1 MSSRSFLAAVLAKP
15 VSLLSPLSSASSS
28 RWTRVTWACCATSK
42 LALRSAAMRRRTDDG
57 SSARSRVAP
66 TRNSLVPRAHSPS
79 FRVRPERPLST
90 TPPSSSREASFFEV
104 SMSPP
109 PVQSRKSTNLGLP
122 SLVVSRP
129 AAAMCMRGVY
139 GVYGVYGVCALCVC
153 HLPSHT
159 PCRRPLPGFRGRPP
173 RRQFAASACR
183 LRSPWSAVPRV
194 RESTEGERAPTE
206 MCGERQKHRIVGQ
219 NAQARPQGPR
229 SADSPGYPSPCS
241 ASAATRGAQS

>member
-1 MSSRSFLAAVLAKP
+1 MDARRNGWFDRLALALSSVSMSSRSFLAAVLAKP

-66 TRNSLVPRAHSPS
+66 MRNSLVPRAHSPS
-79 FRVRPERPLST
+79 FSVRPERPLST

-129 AAAMCMRGVY
+129 AAARCMHG
-139 GVYGVYGVCALCVC
+139 GVCMVSWCVRC
-153 HLPSHT
+153 
-159 PCRRPLPGFRGRPP
+159 
-173 RRQFAASACR
+173 
-183 LRSPWSAVPRV
+183 V
-194 RESTEGERAPTE
+194 
-206 MCGERQKHRIVGQ
+206 
-219 NAQARPQGPR
+219 
-229 SADSPGYPSPCS
+229 
-241 ASAATRGAQS
+241 